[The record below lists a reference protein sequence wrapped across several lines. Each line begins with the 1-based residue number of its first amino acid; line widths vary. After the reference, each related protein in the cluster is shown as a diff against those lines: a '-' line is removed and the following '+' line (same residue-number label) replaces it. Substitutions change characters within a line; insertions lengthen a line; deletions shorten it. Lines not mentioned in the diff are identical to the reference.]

1 VNARLFW
8 TSLVVQAAVLA
19 VPFVVLGLALDESFF
34 EDWGWVA
41 GPAVWL
47 VAAALTARI
56 LSMPAGYVLFSAV
69 AGGVAGA
76 IVFLVAS
83 HSAGMV
89 AGLLVF
95 AASCGSYDPEA
106 EAEAQREHDEQRRAR
121 TERKRARGAPDG
133 VGGEQERE
141 GAAAK

>member
-8 TSLVVQAAVLA
+8 KSLVVQAIVVA
-19 VPFVVLGLALDESFF
+19 VPFVLLGLALDESFF
-34 EDWGWVA
+34 EDWGWLA
-41 GPAVWL
+41 GPVTWLACAAV
-47 VAAALTARI
+47 TARI

-83 HSAGMV
+83 HWAGMV

-106 EAEAQREHDEQRRAR
+106 EAEAQREYEEQKRDRE
-121 TERKRARGAPDG
+121 ERKHA
-133 VGGEQERE
+133 ERE
-141 GAAAK
+141 GAAVK

>member
-8 TSLVVQAAVLA
+8 KSLAVQAIVLAIPFAVLA
-19 VPFVVLGLALDESFF
+19 ATLDESFF

-47 VAAALTARI
+47 VCSVATARI
-56 LSMPAGYVLFSAV
+56 LSLPLGYVLFSAV

-83 HSAGMV
+83 HWAGMA

-106 EAEAQREHDEQRRAR
+106 EAEAQREYEEQRRAR
-121 TERKRARGAPDG
+121 RERDRATRERAP
-133 VGGEQERE
+133 
-141 GAAAK
+141 AK

>member
-1 VNARLFW
+1 MNARLFW
-8 TSLVVQAAVLA
+8 KSLVVQAIVVA
-19 VPFVVLGLALDESFF
+19 VPFVLLGVTLDESFF
-34 EDWGWVA
+34 EDWGWLA

-47 VAAALTARI
+47 ACAAVTARI
-56 LSMPAGYVLFSAV
+56 LSLPAGYVLFSAV

-83 HSAGMV
+83 HWAGMA

-106 EAEAQREHDEQRRAR
+106 EAEAQREYEEQ
-121 TERKRARGAPDG
+121 KRAK
-133 VGGEQERE
+133 RE

>member
-1 VNARLFW
+1 VKARLFW
-8 TSLVVQAAVLA
+8 TSLAVQAIVLA
-19 VPFVVLGLALDESFF
+19 IPFVVLAVTLDESFF
-34 EDWGWVA
+34 EDWGWLA

-47 VAAALTARI
+47 ACSVVTARI
-56 LSMPAGYVLFSAV
+56 LSLPLGYVLFSAV

-83 HSAGMV
+83 HWAGMA

-106 EAEAQREHDEQRRAR
+106 EAEAQREYEEQ
-121 TERKRARGAPDG
+121 KRARR
-133 VGGEQERE
+133 EQKQSRRQ
-141 GAAAK
+141 GAAGSG

>member
-1 VNARLFW
+1 MNARLFW
-8 TSLVVQAAVLA
+8 KSLAVQAAVLA

-34 EDWGWVA
+34 EDWGWLA

-47 VAAALTARI
+47 LAALVSARI
-56 LSMPAGYVLFSAV
+56 LRLPLGYVLFSAV

-83 HSAGMV
+83 HWAGMA

-106 EAEAQREHDEQRRAR
+106 EAEAQREWEAQR
-121 TERKRARGAPDG
+121 
-133 VGGEQERE
+133 
-141 GAAAK
+141 AAKAERRGPAQPTE

>member
-8 TSLVVQAAVLA
+8 KSLAVQAAVLA
-19 VPFVVLGLALDESFF
+19 VPFVILALALDRSFF
-34 EDWGWVA
+34 EDWGWLT
-41 GPAVWL
+41 GPVIWL
-47 VAAALTARI
+47 LASLVTARI
-56 LSMPAGYVLFSAV
+56 LSMPIGYVLFSAV

-83 HSAGMV
+83 HAAGMV

-106 EAEAQREHDEQRRAR
+106 EEQARREW
-121 TERKRARGAPDG
+121 
-133 VGGEQERE
+133 EQERTAQAE
-141 GAAAK
+141 REAAARR

>member
-1 VNARLFW
+1 VNVRLFW
-8 TSLVVQAAVLA
+8 KSLAVQAIVLA
-19 VPFVVLGLALDESFF
+19 IPFVVLAVTLDESFF
-34 EDWGWVA
+34 EDWGWLA

-47 VAAALTARI
+47 ACSVATARI
-56 LSMPAGYVLFSAV
+56 LSLPLGYVLFSAV

-83 HSAGMV
+83 HWAGMA

-106 EAEAQREHDEQRRAR
+106 EAEAQREYEQQRRAR
-121 TERKRARGAPDG
+121 REQKQAARG
-133 VGGEQERE
+133 R
-141 GAAAK
+141 AAAK